1 LHDGNLTSR
10 IISNEN
16 KKDAG
21 EMEIIEKK
29 LGLVQIVCPCG
40 RLDAFASSELEKKLT
55 PLADTA
61 KVALIINL
69 EKLEYISSSGLR
81 IILTGLKK
89 AKKGEGDIRLAC
101 LQPYVK
107 EVFDMA
113 GFSQLFKIF
122 EKEDD
127 AVNSYK

>member
-1 LHDGNLTSR
+1 MLKSEL
-10 IISNEN
+10 
-16 KKDAG
+16 KDAG

-29 LGLVQIVCPCG
+29 VGSVNVVCPCG
-40 RLDAFASSELEKKLT
+40 RLDAYASSEMEKKLN
-55 PLADTA
+55 PLAETA
-61 KVALIINL
+61 KAALVINL

-81 IILTGLKK
+81 VLLASLKK
-89 AKKGEGDIRLAC
+89 AKKQDGDIRLAS

-122 EKEDD
+122 DKEED